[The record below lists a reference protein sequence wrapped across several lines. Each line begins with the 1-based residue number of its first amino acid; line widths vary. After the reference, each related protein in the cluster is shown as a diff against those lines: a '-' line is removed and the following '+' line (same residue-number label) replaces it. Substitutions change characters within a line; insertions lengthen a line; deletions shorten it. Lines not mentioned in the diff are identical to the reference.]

1 MKKPTL
7 LAPRNS
13 AREILSDTD
22 AERMLASGSW
32 VIATVPKKRTAH
44 AKTQQAY
51 MRRRLAAGY
60 KKLELLLPEPVFDS
74 LQAKRREGESMA
86 ELLERLISLT
96 SDDNDENSQVGNDK

>member
-22 AERMLASGSW
+22 AERMLQSGSW
-32 VIATVPKKRTAH
+32 VIATIPKKRTAR

-60 KKLELLLPEPVFDS
+60 KKLEFLVPEHVYHA
-74 LQAKRREGESMA
+74 LQSRQRDGESLA

-96 SDDNDENSQVGNDK
+96 SDDNDEKG